1 MPMMNNLYCMLVGVH
16 DSYWTHACDVD
27 KLNRLLREKFVELY
41 ETPVLENVWFNC
53 SLYPMLLFLLKIIFV
68 VKLIALG
75 PSLIDD
81 RRCL

>member
-1 MPMMNNLYCMLVGVH
+1 MLVGVH